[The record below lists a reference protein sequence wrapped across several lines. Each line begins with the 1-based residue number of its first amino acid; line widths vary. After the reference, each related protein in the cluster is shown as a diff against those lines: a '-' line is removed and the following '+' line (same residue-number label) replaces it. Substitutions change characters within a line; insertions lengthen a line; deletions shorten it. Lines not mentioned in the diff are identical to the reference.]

1 MIARTGAMLASWWA
15 WWVGLWARREA
26 PHVMALVRIAV
37 AVVLL
42 WDFATVWR
50 LDLITTLW
58 GMPEVGGLGDV
69 LSRKPVPEMYQ
80 WLPPTEAT
88 AVATFAV
95 MVGALICLAAGFLT
109 PVAAVVTMLV
119 SSQLAQV
126 LPLGDRGI
134 DLMLR
139 NVLLLLAFSGCGRAW
154 SVDAW
159 LFRGGILGRPLMRLL
174 GPSDAVLAWP
184 RYLLVLQI
192 LVMYFAAGIQK
203 TSVTWWP
210 LGDYGAIYLIL
221 QDPSIAAFRFGW
233 LEQVFPL
240 TQIASAATMVFE
252 LGAGAIFFTWW
263 FRDTRTRP
271 GRMRALFNR
280 LELHKWWMVIGVGL
294 HLGIAATMSLGIFP
308 YAMLALYPAFLHPDE
323 LPRRAARRVARD
335 EAIAA

>member
-1 MIARTGAMLASWWA
+1 MIARIGGAWA
-15 WWVGLWARREA
+15 WWVGLWSRRES
-26 PHVMALVRIAV
+26 PRSMAIVRIALSL
-37 AVVLL
+37 VLL
-42 WDFATVWR
+42 WDFATVWH

-69 LSRKPVPEMYQ
+69 SSRKPVPEMYR

-88 AVATFAV
+88 ALATFWV
-95 MVGALICLAAGFLT
+95 MVAALVCLAIGFLT
-109 PVAAVVTMLV
+109 PIAALVALLV

-139 NVLLLLAFSGCGRAW
+139 NALCLLALSGCGRAW
-154 SVDAW
+154 SLDAR
-159 LFRGGILGRPLMRLL
+159 LFRGGTLGRLFGRNS
-174 GPSDAVLAWP
+174 GASDAVLAWP
-184 RYLLVLQI
+184 RHLLVLQV

-233 LEQVFPL
+233 LDRVFPL
-240 TQIASAATMVFE
+240 TQLASAATMVFE
-252 LGAGAIFFTWW
+252 LGAGAIVFAWW

-271 GRMRALFNR
+271 GGMRALFNR

-308 YAMLALYPAFLHPDE
+308 YAMLAMYPAFFHPDE
-323 LPRRAARRVARD
+323 LHRRGSR
-335 EAIAA
+335 